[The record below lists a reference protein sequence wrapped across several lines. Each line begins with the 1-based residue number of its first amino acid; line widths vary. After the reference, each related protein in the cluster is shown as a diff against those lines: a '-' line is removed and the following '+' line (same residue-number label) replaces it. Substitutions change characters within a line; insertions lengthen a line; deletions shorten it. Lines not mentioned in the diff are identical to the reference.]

1 VGEDLTARAK
11 QTEDAATEIPMTTV
25 LDNPSRGAGLR
36 VVRWQP
42 WHTAAVVAVTAFFVW
57 MAVWLPFGVYSSWII
72 AMLALAAFTL
82 VVGRGLTGVW
92 KGAFVDDRLRMSLSR
107 LQMLTWT
114 IVIVAALGTM
124 AIARAQTDP
133 VTAMDI
139 AVPPTVWALLGISMT
154 SLIGSPLIKNA
165 KKSSPAAETPD
176 RESARGAAR
185 AARADRIELEGQVVK
200 NTSIDDATFADLFM
214 GEYVDTFAML
224 DIAKIQMFFFT
235 VLLVLA
241 YAIAVGRTLRTDPS
255 LASLPDVGEGM
266 LPILGISHAGYLLSK
281 AVTKP

>member
-1 VGEDLTARAK
+1 
-11 QTEDAATEIPMTTV
+11 
-25 LDNPSRGAGLR
+25 
-36 VVRWQP
+36 
-42 WHTAAVVAVTAFFVW
+42 

-72 AMLALAAFTL
+72 AMLALTAFTL

-92 KGAFVDDRLRMSLSR
+92 KGAFVDEQLRMSLSR

-165 KKSSPAAETPD
+165 KKSSATSETTE
-176 RESARGAAR
+176 RVAAR
-185 AARADRIELEGQVVK
+185 AAAARADRIELEGQVVK
-200 NTSIDDATFADLFM
+200 HTSIDEATFADLFM

-241 YAIAVGRTLRTDPS
+241 YAIAVGRMLRTDPS
-255 LASLPDVGEGM
+255 LASLPDVGDGM

>member
-1 VGEDLTARAK
+1 MA
-11 QTEDAATEIPMTTV
+11 TV
-25 LDNPSRGAGLR
+25 LDNPSFGAAPP
-36 VVRWQP
+36 VMRWKR
-42 WHTAAVVAVTAFFVW
+42 WHSAVVVAITAFFAW

-72 AMLALAAFTL
+72 AMVALTAFAL
-82 VVGRGLTGVW
+82 VVGRGVTGVW
-92 KGAFVDDRLRMSLSR
+92 KGAFVDERLRMSLSR

-124 AIARAQTDP
+124 AIARAQSDP

-139 AVPPTVWALLGISMT
+139 EVPPSVWALLGISMT

-165 KKSSPAAETPD
+165 KKGPAPAAAGERT
-176 RESARGAAR
+176 SAAR
-185 AARADRIELEGQVVK
+185 AAHAERLNHVEVEGQVVK

-214 GEYVDTFAML
+214 GEYVDTFRLL

-241 YAIAVGRTLRTDPS
+241 YAIAVGKVLRTDPN
-255 LASLPDVGEGM
+255 LASLPDVGGGM
-266 LPILGISHAGYLLSK
+266 LPLLGISHAGYLLSK
-281 AVTKP
+281 VATKP

>member
-1 VGEDLTARAK
+1 
-11 QTEDAATEIPMTTV
+11 MTTV
-25 LDNPSRGAGLR
+25 LDNPQHGVRSR
-36 VVRWQP
+36 VVRWKP
-42 WHTAAVVAVTAFFVW
+42 WHTAVVLAVTGFFVW

-72 AMLALAAFTL
+72 AMLALTAFTL

-92 KGAFVDDRLRMSLSR
+92 KGAFVDEQLRMSLSR

-165 KKSSPAAETPD
+165 KKSSATSETTE
-176 RESARGAAR
+176 RAAAR
-185 AARADRIELEGQVVK
+185 AAAARADRIELEGQVVK
-200 NTSIDDATFADLFM
+200 NTSIDEATFADLFR

-241 YAIAVGRTLRTDPS
+241 YAIAVGRMLRTDPS
-255 LASLPDVGEGM
+255 LASLPEVGDGM

>member
-1 VGEDLTARAK
+1 MAMV
-11 QTEDAATEIPMTTV
+11 P
-25 LDNPSRGAGLR
+25 DNPQRGAASR
-36 VVRWQP
+36 VMQWKR
-42 WHTAAVVAVTAFFVW
+42 WHTAVVVAITAIFVW

-72 AMLALAAFTL
+72 AMLALTAFTL

-92 KGAFVDDRLRMSLSR
+92 KGAFVDDRLRMSLAR

-124 AIARAQTDP
+124 AIARAQADP
-133 VTAMDI
+133 VAAMDI
-139 AVPPTVWALLGISMT
+139 AVPPTVWGLLGISMT

-165 KKSSPAAETPD
+165 KKEQAVPAASDTAE
-176 RESARGAAR
+176 RASSALAARGK
-185 AARADRIELEGQVVK
+185 RADKVEIEGQVVK

-214 GEYVDTFAML
+214 GDYVDTFTML

-241 YAIAVGRTLRTDPS
+241 YAIAVARVLRSDPS
-255 LASLPDVGEGM
+255 LASLPEVGDGM
-266 LPILGISHAGYLLSK
+266 LPLLGISHAGYLLSK